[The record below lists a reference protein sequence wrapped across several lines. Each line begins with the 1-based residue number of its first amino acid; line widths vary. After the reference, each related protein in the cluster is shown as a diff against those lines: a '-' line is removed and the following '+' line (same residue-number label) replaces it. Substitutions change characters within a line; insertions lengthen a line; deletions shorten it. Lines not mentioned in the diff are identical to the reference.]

1 MGFLTPSPL
10 PVEPGEFL
18 AMSQRDRMR
27 TLAVDW
33 VHNGFGVQKVVHLV
47 YILKVG
53 IVYALGG
60 VLIVS
65 LTSNVGSLW
74 EFGQW
79 WNEPIVYQKLIV
91 WTVLLEVLGC
101 GGAWGPLCGHFK
113 PFTGGWRFWMRP
125 GTIRLA
131 PWPGKVP
138 FTGGHTRSVGD
149 VVLYTATLASI
160 VTALVLPGVQ
170 TGSLHAALPGN
181 TGGVVRPWSLALV
194 IALLV
199 VTGLRDKVIFLA
211 ARGEQYVPAMVLMAV
226 LPFADMIIALK
237 LLIVV
242 VWVGA
247 GFSKLGEHFLA
258 VIPPMVGNAP
268 FVPNVVKRLHFRNPP
283 EDLLP
288 SKLSWFM
295 AHIGGTLTEIIV
307 PLTLLFATN
316 RWIVLGCIAY
326 MVIFHT
332 FIASTFPLAVP
343 LEWNVI
349 FAFAAVF
356 LFWGYPAWEGYW
368 LFDFSNPGALA
379 LIVAALLFFPVLGNF
394 RPDLVSFLPSMRQY
408 AGNWASGMW
417 AFAPGAEDKLNR
429 VKRSAAN
436 STDQLIAFG
445 FDPDTAEL
453 MIHRALAWRS
463 LHSQGRGLFSVMYRN
478 LDDADAYTLR
488 EAETACSTLTG
499 WNFGDGHLHDE
510 RLIAAIQ
517 EQAQF
522 EPGEFVVAYVES
534 EPYGRKRGF
543 QEYRVIDAALGVVE
557 RGTWRVLD
565 CVKEQPWLPN
575 GPVPLNVTWTKPG
588 YVRGGLRGP
597 V

>member
-1 MGFLTPSPL
+1 
-10 PVEPGEFL
+10 
-18 AMSQRDRMR
+18 
-27 TLAVDW
+27 
-33 VHNGFGVQKVVHLV
+33 
-47 YILKVG
+47 
-53 IVYALGG
+53 
-60 VLIVS
+60 
-65 LTSNVGSLW
+65 
-74 EFGQW
+74 
-79 WNEPIVYQKLIV
+79 
-91 WTVLLEVLGC
+91 
-101 GGAWGPLCGHFK
+101 
-113 PFTGGWRFWMRP
+113 
-125 GTIRLA
+125 
-131 PWPGKVP
+131 
-138 FTGGHTRSVGD
+138 
-149 VVLYTATLASI
+149 
-160 VTALVLPGVQ
+160 
-170 TGSLHAALPGN
+170 
-181 TGGVVRPWSLALV
+181 
-194 IALLV
+194 
-199 VTGLRDKVIFLA
+199 
-211 ARGEQYVPAMVLMAV
+211 V
-226 LPFADMIIALK
+226 LPFVDMIIALK

-247 GFSKLGEHFLA
+247 GFSKLGEHFIA

-283 EDLLP
+283 DDLLP

-316 RWIVLGCIAY
+316 KWIVLACVAY

-349 FAFAAVF
+349 FGFAAVF

-368 LFDFSNPGALA
+368 LFDFSNLGLLA

-417 AFAPGAEDKLNR
+417 AFAPGAEEKLNR

-436 STDQLIAFG
+436 STDQLVAFG
-445 FDPDTAEL
+445 FDLETAEV

-463 LHSQGRGLFSVMYRN
+463 LHSQGRGLFSVMYN
-478 LDDADAYTLR
+478 HLADADAYTLR

-499 WNFGDGHLHDE
+499 WNFGDGHLHDD

-522 EPGEFVVAYVES
+522 EPGEFLVAYVES

-543 QEYRVIDAALGVVE
+543 QEYRVIDAAIGVVE
-557 RGTWRVLD
+557 RGTWRVHD

-588 YVRGGLRGP
+588 YVRGGLPGTSS
-597 V
+597 